1 MTREEFKPAF
11 KRLLRQLYQRQV
23 AVRKGL
29 RQDSHYMNKQKEFI
43 TLIDEA
49 IASGWFVM
57 PPSGTRIWSIYYDR
71 W

>member
-11 KRLLRQLYQRQV
+11 KRMLRQLSERQL

-29 RQDSHYMNKQKEFI
+29 RPDSHYMNKQKEFV
-43 TLIDEA
+43 TLIDSA
-49 IASGWFVM
+49 IASGWFAM
-57 PPSGTRIWSIYYDR
+57 PKYGTRIWSIYYDR